1 MTCHLTWLL
10 QTGEGRVLQASQ
22 NSLGTHPS
30 RNGGSLCVPQP
41 PTTWGQT
48 DEAGQAC
55 RASDHIRPGR
65 LLKILSPAGWRP
77 LFPVT
82 LGRRREGEPP
92 LDDGLVKQLLTASGD
107 PKADN
112 LLPKAI
118 LTGEARSLP
127 KAGGNKEVW
136 PPSLE
141 SVHNLT
147 LA

>member
-1 MTCHLTWLL
+1 
-10 QTGEGRVLQASQ
+10 
-22 NSLGTHPS
+22 
-30 RNGGSLCVPQP
+30 
-41 PTTWGQT
+41 
-48 DEAGQAC
+48 
-55 RASDHIRPGR
+55 
-65 LLKILSPAGWRP
+65 
-77 LFPVT
+77 VT